1 MRILGIHDGHN
12 AAAALVVDG
21 RVVAAV
27 QEERFTREKN
37 WSGFPVQSIAWVLR
51 HAGLEARALDAVA
64 MNGTHMPYPK
74 DRDALLEE
82 YRTTGTVAT
91 QIRRIA
97 RRTTVGD
104 VYRRTRRAQRLAQ
117 VVDLQVPRERVH
129 FVDHHTAHAAAAY
142 YGHGVY
148 DEPVLVLTNDG
159 AGDGLCASVRIG
171 KGGQLDSPIATV
183 PEADSIGNVFAVIT
197 FMMGMVPL
205 EHEYKLMGLAPYAPD
220 SGRDAVLAELRPLM
234 QFTATNGFTW
244 RRTNGCP
251 ETYYSYDFFR
261 RRLARKRFDWI
272 CAGLQRWTEEMLVQW
287 ARNCVRETGIRR
299 LALSGGVFM
308 NVKAN
313 KAISELPEIESLFV
327 FPSCG
332 DETNAIGAAYW
343 VEARGGTVGSHIP
356 PLRDVYWGPDFEDA
370 EIEQALSRR
379 RQRLESR
386 KMADSDETVADLLA
400 RGEVVARCAGRAEF
414 GARALGNRSILADA
428 SRIDVVRVINDMI
441 KSRDFWMPFAPAILA
456 DRASDYFINPKDLPS
471 PYMILSFDATDRVG
485 DLRAA
490 VHPYDLTMR
499 PQIVSEEWNRDFF
512 RLLKAFEARTGRGG
526 LLNTSFNLHGFPI
539 VNSADDA
546 LDVLEKSG
554 LEFLV
559 LGQWLVS
566 KRRDAPGP

>member
-51 HAGLEARALDAVA
+51 HAGLEARELDAVA

-91 QIRRIA
+91 RIRRIA
-97 RRTTVGD
+97 RRTTLGD
-104 VYRRTRRAQRLAQ
+104 VYRRTRRAQRLAR
-117 VVDLQVPRERVH
+117 VVDLHVPRERVH

-142 YGHGVY
+142 YGYGVY

-159 AGDGLCASVRIG
+159 AGDGLCASVRMG
-171 KGGQLDSPIATV
+171 KGGHLQGAMATV

-220 SGRDAVLAELRPLM
+220 SGRDAVLAELQPLM
-234 QFTATNGFTW
+234 RFPATNGLTW
-244 RRTNGCP
+244 SRTNGCP

-272 CAGLQRWTEEMLVQW
+272 CAGLQTWTEKMLVQW
-287 ARNCVRETGIRR
+287 VSNCARETGIRR
-299 LALSGGVFM
+299 LAMSGGVFM

-313 KAISELPEIESLFV
+313 KTISELPEIESLFV

-343 VEARGGTVGSHIP
+343 VEARGGTDGSHIP
-356 PLRDVYWGPDFEDA
+356 PLRDVYWGPDFESA
-370 EIEQALSRR
+370 EIEEALSRR

-428 SRIDVVRVINDMI
+428 SRIEVVRVINDMI

-456 DRASDYFINPKDLPS
+456 DRASDYFINPKNLS
-471 PYMILSFDATDRVG
+471 APYMILSFDATNRAG

-499 PQIVSEEWNRDFF
+499 PQVVSEEWNREFF
-512 RLLKAFEARTGRGG
+512 HLLKAFEARTGRGG

-559 LGQWLVS
+559 LGEWLVS
-566 KRRDAPGP
+566 KRRNS

>member
-12 AAAALVVDG
+12 AAAALLVDG
-21 RVVAAV
+21 QVVAAV

-37 WSGFPVQSIAWVLR
+37 WSGFPTQSVAWVLR
-51 HAGLEARALDAVA
+51 HAGVEAHELDAVA
-64 MNGTHMPYPK
+64 MNGNHMPYPK

-82 YRTTGTVAT
+82 YRTTGRVAM

-97 RRTTVGD
+97 RRTTLGD
-104 VYRRTRRAQRLAQ
+104 AYRRRRQTQRLAQ
-117 VVDLQVPRERVH
+117 VVHLHVPRERVH

-142 YGHGVY
+142 YGYGAH

-171 KGGQLDSPIATV
+171 KGGQLHGAIATV

-220 SGRDAVLAELRPLM
+220 SGRDAVLAELQPLM
-234 QFTATNGFTW
+234 QFPTANGLTW
-244 RRTNGCP
+244 RRTNACP

-261 RRLARKRFDWI
+261 HRLARKRFDWI
-272 CAGLQRWTEEMLVQW
+272 CAGLQSWTEEMLVQW
-287 ARNCVRETGIRR
+287 VRNCIRETGIRK

-313 KAISELPEIESLFV
+313 KAISELPELESLFV

-332 DETNAIGAAYW
+332 DETNAIGAACW
-343 VEARGGTVGSHIP
+343 VEARGGTEGAHIP
-356 PLRDVYWGPDFEDA
+356 PLKDVYWGPGVEDA
-370 EIEQALSRR
+370 DIEKALSRR
-379 RQRLESR
+379 RGGWDARR
-386 KMADSDETVADLLA
+386 IANIDETVADLLA
-400 RGEVVARCAGRAEF
+400 RGEVVARCDGRAEF

-428 SRIDVVRVINDMI
+428 SRMEVVRVINDMI

-456 DRASDYFINPKDLPS
+456 DRAHDYLVNPKDLS
-471 PYMILSFDATDRVG
+471 APYMILSFDATTCVR

-490 VHPYDLTMR
+490 VHPYDLTLR
-499 PQIVSEEWNRDFF
+499 PQVVQEEWNPEFY

-526 LLNTSFNLHGFPI
+526 ILNTSFNLHGFPI
-539 VNSADDA
+539 VNTADDA
-546 LDVLEKSG
+546 LDVLERSG
-554 LEFLV
+554 LEFLA
-559 LGQWLVS
+559 LGQWLVT
-566 KRRDAPGP
+566 KPRDA